1 MAKSGTGLKQ
11 LCRVL
16 SLNVCRGCQ
25 SGSWLKYTVAVKE
38 SLFTIPCSGIQNR
51 VQKTQVLPPNL
62 VDCRASLCSRKG
74 QCIEKYCKDSAE
86 HKDWVE
92 QWTVSPQDGSVS
104 TGWTVS
110 PQGGLCL
117 HKVDGSPQGW
127 LCPRKVDCAYTR
139 LTGLHKVDCVS
150 TRLTVLTVPPQGG
163 LCLHKVDLVSTRWT
177 VSPQGGRVSTRW
189 TVSTQGGQ
197 VSTRLTV
204 QNIKTKESRGPCL
217 HKVDV
222 SPQGGRFSKMWT
234 VSTRGWL
241 CLHRA
246 ETPFSAAGI
255 QIGCK
260 NSGFLPPNCSQPN
273 LAYF

>member
-1 MAKSGTGLKQ
+1 MCAEGASLGVGLSTPWLWKKVFLPFRAPESKTGLKKLRFYPLIWQ
-11 LCRVL
+11 
-16 SLNVCRGCQ
+16 
-25 SGSWLKYTVAVKE
+25 
-38 SLFTIPCSGIQNR
+38 I
-51 VQKTQVLPPNL
+51 
-62 VDCRASLCSRKG
+62 CRASLCSRKG

-92 QWTVSPQDGSVS
+92 QWTVSPQDGRVS

-110 PQGGLCL
+110 PQGGLCLYKVDGSPQGWLCLHKVDCVDCASTRWTVPPQGGPGLHKVDCVSTRWTCRHKVDCVSTRLTVSPKGGLCL

-127 LCPRKVDCAYTR
+127 L
-139 LTGLHKVDCVS
+139 
-150 TRLTVLTVPPQGG
+150 
-163 LCLHKVDLVSTRWT
+163 
-177 VSPQGGRVSTRW
+177 
-189 TVSTQGGQ
+189 
-197 VSTRLTV
+197 
-204 QNIKTKESRGPCL
+204 CL

-260 NSGFLPPNCSQPN
+260 NSGFFTP
-273 LAYF
+273 